1 MARDSNAGAQI
12 AQQLIAVFLKLPLAA
27 KVGVIVLV
35 LIVGGVMY
43 AFNRHEGPPQ
53 RPGEENQS
61 ESNSSESSEPGDQA
75 NVPPPAAAFPPGSK
89 SVVFCVW
96 NMENLFDDKEDHRP
110 RPDGEFDDWFA
121 RDAETRKLKYQ
132 HLTEALLKMN
142 GGIGP
147 DIIVGNEA
155 ESLRSA
161 ELLQESLN
169 ANLPAGAVRYE
180 HIAMKELGNA
190 GRHIAPCVISRFTL
204 DHVKILGHRERILEV
219 HVTINGHDLFLVASH
234 WTSQL
239 SDDGSRKQG
248 GRNGYATVIAEV
260 YHEAILADPK
270 IDFLVCGDFN
280 DTPQSESVHRT
291 LHMISDYRQVT
302 ADAKPPKLFGL
313 LAGKS
318 PNDFGTIY
326 YKKPL
331 IYDHIGFS
339 PGMFDNQGWGYDP
352 ASVRVPT
359 DGLIEPG
366 TKGRHPWR
374 FGSPKDTHSRGYSD
388 HFPVV
393 VTLKVAP

>member
-12 AQQLIAVFLKLPLAA
+12 ALQLIAVFQKLPLAA

-43 AFNRHEGPPQ
+43 AFNRHEGPPKT
-53 RPGEENQS
+53 PGEEKQP
-61 ESNSSESSEPGDQA
+61 ESNPSESSEPGDQA

-110 RPDGEFDDWFA
+110 RPDGEYDDWFA

-155 ESLRSA
+155 ESVRSA

-169 ANLPAGAVRYE
+169 SNLPAGSRYE

-190 GRHIAPCVISRFTL
+190 GRHIAPCVISRFPL
-204 DHVKILGHRERILEV
+204 DRVKVLGHRERILEV

-248 GRNGYATVIAEV
+248 GRNGLRRATVIAEV
-260 YHEAILADPK
+260 YHEAILGLIRRLISWCVA
-270 IDFLVCGDFN
+270 
-280 DTPQSESVHRT
+280 TSTTRPQSESVHRT

-339 PGMFDNQGWGYDP
+339 PGMFDNQGWGLRSDIGY
-352 ASVRVPT
+352 VPT
-359 DGLIEPG
+359 ECGLIEPG
-366 TKGRHPWR
+366 NKGSTPLALGSAHPRTPTAAAIVITCPWW
-374 FGSPKDTHSRGYSD
+374 
-388 HFPVV
+388 
-393 VTLKVAP
+393 